1 MCFSSIITPR
11 HSYKKYASSGI
22 NVLLLECI
30 ILSKSLFGEH
40 ALTPKPD
47 FLSRVRFAEVLSFA
61 NFCCGGGGRHHI
73 ITLSCRKFQTFPR

>member
-11 HSYKKYASSGI
+11 YSYKKYASPGI
-22 NVLLLECI
+22 NMLLLECI
-30 ILSKSLFGEH
+30 ILSESLFGEH

-61 NFCCGGGGRHHI
+61 KFCCGGRGRHHI